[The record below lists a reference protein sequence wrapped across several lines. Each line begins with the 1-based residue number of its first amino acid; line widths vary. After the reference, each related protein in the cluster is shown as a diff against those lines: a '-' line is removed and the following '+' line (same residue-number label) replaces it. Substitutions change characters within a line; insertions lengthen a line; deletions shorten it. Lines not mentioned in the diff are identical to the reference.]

1 MQDVSF
7 TTVGLEPVI
16 LEIEK
21 CWLTTADLARTW
33 GIGTS
38 SIRGHR
44 RLKHPRRCNLYVR
57 PLDCV
62 EYIRKWLPSYILW

>member
-21 CWLTTADLARTW
+21 GWLTTADLART
-33 GIGTS
+33 
-38 SIRGHR
+38 
-44 RLKHPRRCNLYVR
+44 
-57 PLDCV
+57 
-62 EYIRKWLPSYILW
+62 